1 MLDPNSD
8 SDLIIFPGLF
18 IFILRFHEK
27 LCEWY
32 AAKRNIKDYCCIHNF
47 KVFNISVYL
56 SENQQDNS
64 NTPQMEM
71 DSKTSSEN
79 IDNLQAEGPR
89 DQTVSPEETVY
100 VTLDVNIKPS
110 KGRKHRLRVT
120 GELTGGPQLWGCQK
134 GSEDSSWQRKAGI
147 QRRRNWRILKP
158 WNASQVFSWKPPR
171 ESYLFSKEKR
181 DRERGTGIWSV

>member
-89 DQTVSPEETVY
+89 DQTVSPEDSVCYPGCKHQAKQGKEAQAPC
-100 VTLDVNIKPS
+100 DGGAH
-110 KGRKHRLRVT
+110 GRPAALRL
-120 GELTGGPQLWGCQK
+120 
-134 GSEDSSWQRKAGI
+134 SERQ
-147 QRRRNWRILKP
+147 
-158 WNASQVFSWKPPR
+158 
-171 ESYLFSKEKR
+171 
-181 DRERGTGIWSV
+181 